1 MLPKSNRLRGRPFYP
16 QGSGSLTCQDIR
28 LRLPISAP
36 ALLARGPPK
45 SVSAELKLRRKIAL
59 WRLLGEVRLLRRQ
72 TKTSL
77 EVSLLEKYPCSK
89 FIIAI
94 GNNAVAFLSSFVM
107 NSGVWEEVGRAKLW
121 NEWCRTTD
129 TAHLSPTEAFCVFYH
144 LKSNP
149 SVLLCQCSCYV
160 AEDQQYQW
168 LEKVFGSCPKKNM
181 QVTVLTCR
189 HVTDYKTSE
198 STGSLPS
205 PFLKALKTQ
214 NFKDPTCCSL
224 LEQPNIVHD
233 LPAAVLSYC
242 QVWKIPAV
250 LYLCY
255 TDVMKL
261 DLITVEAFTSILSSR
276 TLKGLVKVGLRV
288 HCKTSGLAFSLIA
301 DPAAALLAR
310 SEESRTSFHPFADS
324 SKGDDLL
331 PAGTQDYIHLRTQQR
346 NGRNTVSI
354 VQGIADDHHK
364 KKLVKKIFVC
374 CGPVTEHPEYGEV
387 TQLQGDQ
394 RKDTCQFLVQT
405 GLAKDVS

>member
-1 MLPKSNRLRGRPFYP
+1 MAATFFGEVVKAPCRAGAEDDEEEEEERRRETPEDREVRRQLARKSLATFHL
-16 QGSGSLTCQDIR
+16 GSQ
-28 LRLPISAP
+28 SAP
-36 ALLARGPPK
+36 WTRDTN
-45 SVSAELKLRRKIAL
+45 LRSSCLSLPQCRDYSGTVPSERFL
-59 WRLLGEVRLLRRQ
+59 SSTPSGREVRLLRRQ
-72 TKTSL
+72 TKASL
-77 EVSLLEKYPCSK
+77 EVALLEKYSCSR
-89 FIIAI
+89 FIIAV

-107 NSGVWEEVGRAKLW
+107 NSGVWEEVGCAKLW

-129 TAHLSPTEAFCVFYH
+129 AVHMSPTEAHCVFYH

-149 SVLLCQCSCYV
+149 SVFLCQCSCYV

-214 NFKDPTCCSL
+214 NFKDPVCCSL

-242 QVWKIPAV
+242 QVWQLPAV

-261 DLITVEAFTSILSSR
+261 DLLTAEAFKPVLSSR
-276 TLKGLVKVGLRV
+276 GLKGLAKNVPQSTEILR
-288 HCKTSGLAFSLIA
+288 KLMTAN
-301 DPAAALLAR
+301 
-310 SEESRTSFHPFADS
+310 E
-324 SKGDDLL
+324 
-331 PAGTQDYIHLRTQQR
+331 
-346 NGRNTVSI
+346 
-354 VQGIADDHHK
+354 VQSNIY
-364 KKLVKKIFVC
+364 
-374 CGPVTEHPEYGEV
+374 T
-387 TQLQGDQ
+387 
-394 RKDTCQFLVQT
+394 
-405 GLAKDVS
+405 

>member
-1 MLPKSNRLRGRPFYP
+1 MRVPVAPRLGCEGVRATMAATFFGEVVK
-16 QGSGSLTCQDIR
+16 
-28 LRLPISAP
+28 AP
-36 ALLARGPPK
+36 CRAGTEDEEEEDERRKETPEDKEVRRQLARK
-45 SVSAELKLRRKIAL
+45 R
-59 WRLLGEVRLLRRQ
+59 EVRLLRRQ

-77 EVSLLEKYPCSK
+77 DISLLEKYPCSQ

-107 NSGVWEEVGRAKLW
+107 NSGVWEEIGCAKLW

-168 LEKVFGSCPKKNM
+168 LEKVFGSSPRKNM
-181 QVTVLTCR
+181 QITVLTCR

-198 STGSLPS
+198 STSSLHP

-214 NFKDPTCCSL
+214 NFKEPPCCSL

-242 QVWKIPAV
+242 QVWKIPAI

-261 DLITVEAFTSILSSR
+261 DLITVEAFKPVLSSR
-276 TLKGLVKVGLRV
+276 SLKGLVENIPQSTEML
-288 HCKTSGLAFSLIA
+288 
-301 DPAAALLAR
+301 
-310 SEESRTSFHPFADS
+310 
-324 SKGDDLL
+324 
-331 PAGTQDYIHLRTQQR
+331 
-346 NGRNTVSI
+346 
-354 VQGIADDHHK
+354 
-364 KKLVKKIFVC
+364 KKLMTTNEIQSNIY
-374 CGPVTEHPEYGEV
+374 T
-387 TQLQGDQ
+387 
-394 RKDTCQFLVQT
+394 
-405 GLAKDVS
+405 

>member
-1 MLPKSNRLRGRPFYP
+1 MRHAKLAVGPGRAGRVGPTDAMAATFFGEVVKTP
-16 QGSGSLTCQDIR
+16 CRAGAEDDDDEEEEER
-28 LRLPISAP
+28 RRE
-36 ALLARGPPK
+36 ALEDREVRRQLARK
-45 SVSAELKLRRKIAL
+45 R
-59 WRLLGEVRLLRRQ
+59 EVRLLRRQ
-72 TKTSL
+72 TKTAL

-107 NSGVWEEVGRAKLW
+107 NSGVWEEVGCAKLW
-121 NEWCRTTD
+121 NEWCRTMD
-129 TAHLSPTEAFCVFYH
+129 AVHMCPTEAYCVFYH

-149 SVLLCQCSCYV
+149 SVFLCQCSCYV

-205 PFLKALKTQ
+205 PFLRALKTQ
-214 NFKDPTCCSL
+214 SFKDPACCSL

-242 QVWKIPAV
+242 QVWQIPAI

-261 DLITVEAFTSILSSR
+261 DLLTAEAFKPVLSSR
-276 TLKGLVKVGLRV
+276 SLK
-288 HCKTSGLAFSLIA
+288 
-301 DPAAALLAR
+301 
-310 SEESRTSFHPFADS
+310 
-324 SKGDDLL
+324 
-331 PAGTQDYIHLRTQQR
+331 
-346 NGRNTVSI
+346 
-354 VQGIADDHHK
+354 
-364 KKLVKKIFVC
+364 
-374 CGPVTEHPEYGEV
+374 
-387 TQLQGDQ
+387 
-394 RKDTCQFLVQT
+394 
-405 GLAKDVS
+405 GLAKDIAHSSETLKKLTTAHEVQSNIYT